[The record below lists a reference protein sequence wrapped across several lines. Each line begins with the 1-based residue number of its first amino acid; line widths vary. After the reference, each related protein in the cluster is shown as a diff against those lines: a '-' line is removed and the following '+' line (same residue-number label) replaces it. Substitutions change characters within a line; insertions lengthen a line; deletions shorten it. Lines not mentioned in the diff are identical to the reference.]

1 MAKPKTSKQF
11 AAKIK
16 SLKGEIAKLE
26 KGKKATAAAKRKA
39 PKKRKAPAKKRKS
52 PKKRKR

>member
-11 AAKIK
+11 AAKIR

-26 KGKKATAAAKRKA
+26 KGKKAAAAAKRKA

>member
-11 AAKIK
+11 AAKIR

-26 KGKKATAAAKRKA
+26 KEKKAAAAKRKA
-39 PKKRKAPAKKRKS
+39 PKKRKAPAKKRRS